1 MIQKEKVPSDPVWKF
16 FSAGFVV
23 SAVLA
28 SLICRPADPDYV
40 GKVMKNQTY
49 SGFISRDFFQVVVEV
64 PYPTDDM
71 TILEEREYC
80 KEQSISYRDD
90 RAVPLLVD
98 VAMENPKNKKR
109 AVERFQSET
118 DSLRYPSLRE
128 KISDLS
134 NSSDRRL
141 LNFKNADLNRGA
153 FSWFLGSMFL
163 HKEDYSVKN
172 KCTFIYRLIEKDLF
186 AKVENTLLPV
196 PVKPVPA
203 KVFTDT
209 STGTAGTGTATS
221 TGTGLIPGLPPG
233 VQMR

>member
-1 MIQKEKVPSDPVWKF
+1 MIQKEKVLSDPVQKII
-16 FSAGFVV
+16 SAVFVF
-23 SAVLA
+23 SAVLSA
-28 SLICRPADPDYV
+28 LICRPADPDYV

-64 PYPTDDM
+64 PYPSDDM
-71 TILEEREYC
+71 TISEEREFC
-80 KEQSISYRDD
+80 KERSVSYRDD
-90 RAVPLLVD
+90 KAVPLLVD
-98 VAMENPKNKKR
+98 VAMENPKNKRR
-109 AVERFQSET
+109 ASERFTSET
-118 DSLRYPSLRE
+118 DALRYPSLRE

-134 NSSDRRL
+134 NASDKRL

-172 KCTFIYRLIEKDLF
+172 KCTFVYRLIEKDLF

-196 PVKPVPA
+196 PVKPIPA

-209 STGTAGTGTATS
+209 STGTSGTGTATS
-221 TGTGLIPGLPPG
+221 TGTSVIPGMPPG
-233 VQMR
+233 VQLR

>member
-1 MIQKEKVPSDPVWKF
+1 MIQKEKVLSEPLWKF

-64 PYPTDDM
+64 PYPSDDM
-71 TILEEREYC
+71 TILEEREFC
-80 KEQSISYRDD
+80 KEQSVAYRDD
-90 RAVPLLVD
+90 KAVPLLVD

-109 AVERFQSET
+109 AVERFRSDT
-118 DSLRYPSLRE
+118 DSPRYPSLRE
-128 KISDLS
+128 KVSDLS
-134 NSSDRRL
+134 NASDRRL

-203 KVFTDT
+203 KVFTET
-209 STGTAGTGTATS
+209 STGTSGTGTATA
-221 TGTGLIPGLPPG
+221 TGTGMIPGLPPG